1 MKINHYKYFKILK
14 AKINFIYLTK
24 KISKNRKMNKKLQI
38 IFGAG
43 NTYQKNWISTEQ
55 ENLDLLKV
63 DTFNKLFKKNEISNI
78 LAEHVFE
85 HLSLENG
92 IQAIKNL
99 KPFLKINAKIRIA
112 VPDGYFPSKEY
123 INYVKPGGVGPGA
136 DDHKMLYNFKTISK
150 LFDNDFKINLLEY
163 FDEQGNF
170 QYKKWDINDGK
181 VIRSRYF
188 DPRNTDKQV
197 NYSSLIIDAIYNG

>member
-1 MKINHYKYFKILK
+1 MILNNFKFYNILK
-14 AKINFIYLTK
+14 SKINFFFIKK
-24 KISKNRKMNKKLQI
+24 KIKKKRIEKKKLQI

-55 ENLDLLKV
+55 ENLDFLKI
-63 DTFNKLFKKNEISNI
+63 DTFNKLFEKNEISNI
-78 LAEHVFE
+78 FAEHVFE

-136 DDHKMLYNFKTISK
+136 DDHKTLYNFKTISK
-150 LFDNDFKINLLEY
+150 LFDNDFKINFLEY
-163 FDEQGNF
+163 FDEKGNF
-170 QYKKWDINDGK
+170 QYKKWDIGDGK

-188 DPRNTDKQV
+188 DPRNTDKQIK
-197 NYSSLIIDAIYNG
+197 YSSLIVDAIYNG